1 MPDYSQKHSLYG
13 AARQKRD
20 LALSLYEGGELVEK
34 QHQLLI
40 RHPFET
46 DAQYAIR
53 KERATYRNF
62 AAPIVDVF
70 SGMVCEGRPERTLPD
85 ALTPIEKDA
94 DRMGNDAGTFFDDVV
109 RNAAGGG
116 ARFVL
121 VDMEPP
127 RGDTL
132 AADKQA
138 GRRLVPYFVDID
150 ANDVWDWGFDA
161 HGLAWVVIHS
171 TEAVGSAAFEQ
182 PQVVDVLTV
191 WTRTT
196 WQKFKGPARTLTVS
210 DQALADIF
218 STGMNAEGEP
228 VAHPCGMVPLVP
240 FLFEPRSPMMGN
252 PATDDVLSLI
262 LGVYRRYSELDKMLF
277 DCAVP
282 LMVVNGLAEKAG
294 EDFVRAS
301 SNMLVSE
308 EKDGITAQYVEP
320 TGTSFAAQTAF
331 LANDIQ
337 QIREIALR
345 MVRPDSAVGQS
356 ADSKKLDNAQLDTQL
371 AKFARR
377 CAAAE
382 KRCWML
388 AAAWLGMKNVAD
400 DAILTP
406 YNEDYSE
413 DSTNKLDK
421 AFVLELARLNM
432 ISKATALVQLKKLG
446 TLPEDFEPDEE
457 PAKVA
462 QELMTNAGP
471 NVGSGLL
478 QNLGF
483 GVGGI

>member
-1 MPDYSQKHSLYG
+1 MPDFTQKHVLY
-13 AARQKRD
+13 ATTSEKRN
-20 LALSLYEGGELVEK
+20 LALALYNGGACVEK
-34 QHQLLI
+34 RTALLI

-46 DAQYAIR
+46 DAQYNIR

-70 SGMVCEGRPERTLPD
+70 GSFVCEGREARTLPK
-85 ALTPIEKDA
+85 ALEPMLTDV
-94 DRMGNDAGTFFDDVV
+94 DRLHSNASTFFDEVV
-109 RNAAGGG
+109 RTTAAGGV
-116 ARFVL
+116 RFVL
-121 VDMEPP
+121 VDMESPA
-127 RGDTL
+127 GDTISE
-132 AADKQA
+132 DKRA

-150 ANDVWDWGFDA
+150 ANDVWDWGIDDK
-161 HGLAWVVIHS
+161 GLAWVVIHS

-191 WTRTT
+191 WTRQT

-210 DQALADIF
+210 DQALANIF
-218 STGMNAEGEP
+218 STGMMADGEP
-228 VAHPCGMVPLVP
+228 EPHPCEAVPLVP
-240 FLFEPRSPMMGN
+240 FQFESTSPMTGN
-252 PATDDVLSLI
+252 PATDDVLSLV

-294 EDFVRAS
+294 EEFVRAS

-308 EKDGITAQYVEP
+308 EKDGISATYVEP
-320 TGTSFAAQTAF
+320 TGTSFTAQTAF
-331 LANDIQ
+331 LASDIQ

-345 MVRPDSAVGQS
+345 MVRPDSAVGES
-356 ADSKKLDNAQLDTQL
+356 AEAKKLDNRQLDTQL

-388 AAAWLGMKNVAD
+388 AAKWLGLKVGD
-400 DAILTP
+400 DEIITP
-406 YNEDYSE
+406 YNEDY
-413 DSTNKLDK
+413 DDNAINKLDK

-432 ISKATALVQLKKLG
+432 ISKTTALVQLKKLG

-457 PAKVA
+457 QTKIA

>member
-1 MPDYSQKHSLYG
+1 MPDFTQKHVLY
-13 AARQKRD
+13 ATAREKRN
-20 LALSLYEGGELVEK
+20 LALDLYNGGECVEK
-34 QHQLLI
+34 RTALLI

-70 SGMVCEGRPERTLPD
+70 GSFVCEGREARTLPK
-85 ALTPIEKDA
+85 ALEPMQTDI
-94 DRMGNDAGTFFDDVV
+94 DRLHSNASTFFDEIV
-109 RNAAGGG
+109 RTTAAGGV
-116 ARFVL
+116 RFVL
-121 VDMEPP
+121 VDMESPA
-127 RGDTL
+127 GATISE
-132 AADKQA
+132 DKRA

-196 WQKFKGPARTLTVS
+196 WQKFKGSARTLTVS

-218 STGMNAEGEP
+218 SSGMMADGEP
-228 VAHPCGMVPLVP
+228 QAHPCEAVPLVP
-240 FLFEPRSPMMGN
+240 FQFEPTSPMTGN

-282 LMVVNGLAEKAG
+282 LMVVNGLAEEAG
-294 EDFVRAS
+294 KKFIRAS

-308 EKDGITAQYVEP
+308 EKNGISATYVEP
-320 TGTSFAAQTAF
+320 TGTSFSAQTAF
-331 LANDIQ
+331 LMSDIQ

-345 MVRPDSAVGQS
+345 MVRPDSAVGES
-356 ADSKKLDNAQLDTQL
+356 AEAKKLDNRQLDTQL

-377 CAAAE
+377 CASAE
-382 KRCWML
+382 KRCWQL
-388 AAAWLGMKNVAD
+388 AAKWLELKVGD
-400 DAILTP
+400 DEIITP
-406 YNEDYSE
+406 YNEDY
-413 DSTNKLDK
+413 DDNAINKLDK
-421 AFVLELARLNM
+421 TFVLELARLNM

-446 TLPEDFEPDEE
+446 TLPKDFEPDEE
-457 PAKVA
+457 QAKIA

>member
-70 SGMVCEGRPERTLPD
+70 GSFVCEGREARTLPK
-85 ALTPIEKDA
+85 ALEPMLTDV
-94 DRMGNDAGTFFDDVV
+94 DRLHSNASTFFDEVV
-109 RNAAGGG
+109 RTTAAGGV
-116 ARFVL
+116 RFVL
-121 VDMEPP
+121 VEME
-127 RGDTL
+127 GSKGGTVSE
-132 AADKQA
+132 DKKA

-150 ANDVWDWGFDA
+150 ANAVWDWGMDKD
-161 HGLAWVVIHS
+161 GLAWVVIHS
-171 TEAVGSAAFEQ
+171 TEAVANQPFES
-182 PQVVDVLTV
+182 PKVVDVLTV
-191 WTRTT
+191 WTRKD
-196 WQKFKGPARTLTVS
+196 WQKFRGTERTLTATGTELTTV
-210 DQALADIF
+210 F
-218 STGMNAEGEP
+218 STGMKAEGEP
-228 VAHPCGMVPLVP
+228 VAHPCEAVPLVP
-240 FLFEPRSPMMGN
+240 FQFEPTSPMTGN
-252 PATDDVLSLI
+252 PATDDVLSLV

-294 EDFVRAS
+294 EEFVRAS

-308 EKDGITAQYVEP
+308 EKDGISATYVEP
-320 TGTSFAAQTAF
+320 TGTSFAAQTTF
-331 LANDIQ
+331 LISDIQ

-345 MVRPDSAVGQS
+345 MVRPDSAVGES
-356 ADSKKLDNAQLDTQL
+356 AEAKKLDNRQLDTQL

-382 KRCWML
+382 KRCWQL
-388 AAAWLGMKNVAD
+388 AARWLELKVGD
-400 DAILTP
+400 DEIITP
-406 YNEDYSE
+406 YNEDY
-413 DSTNKLDK
+413 DDNAINKLDK
-421 AFVLELARLNM
+421 TFVLELARLNM

-457 PAKVA
+457 QAKIA

-483 GVGGI
+483 GAGGI

>member
-34 QHQLLI
+34 RTALLI

-70 SGMVCEGRPERTLPD
+70 GSFVCEGREARTLPK
-85 ALTPIEKDA
+85 ALEPMLTDV
-94 DRMGNDAGTFFDDVV
+94 DRLHSNASTFFDEVV
-109 RNAAGGG
+109 RTTAAGGV
-116 ARFVL
+116 RFVL
-121 VDMEPP
+121 VEME
-127 RGDTL
+127 GSKGGTVSE
-132 AADKQA
+132 DKKA

-150 ANDVWDWGFDA
+150 ANAVWDWGMDKD
-161 HGLAWVVIHS
+161 GLAWVVIHS
-171 TEAVGSAAFEQ
+171 TEAVANQPFES
-182 PQVVDVLTV
+182 PKVVDVLTV
-191 WTRTT
+191 WTRKT
-196 WQKFKGPARTLTVS
+196 WQKFRGTERTLTATGTELTTV
-210 DQALADIF
+210 F
-218 STGMNAEGEP
+218 STGMKAEGEP
-228 VAHPCGMVPLVP
+228 VAHPCEAVPLVP
-240 FLFEPRSPMMGN
+240 FQFEPTSPMTGN
-252 PATDDVLSLI
+252 PATDDVLSLV

-294 EDFVRAS
+294 EEFVRAS

-308 EKDGITAQYVEP
+308 EKDGISATYVEP
-320 TGTSFAAQTAF
+320 TGTSFAAQTTF
-331 LANDIQ
+331 LMSDIQ

-345 MVRPDSAVGQS
+345 MVRPDSAVGES
-356 ADSKKLDNAQLDTQL
+356 AEAKKLDNRQLDTQL

-377 CAAAE
+377 CASAE
-382 KRCWML
+382 KRCWQL
-388 AAAWLGMKNVAD
+388 AARWLELKVGD
-400 DAILTP
+400 DEIITP
-406 YNEDYSE
+406 YNEDY
-413 DSTNKLDK
+413 DDNAINKLDK
-421 AFVLELARLNM
+421 TFVLELARLNM

-457 PAKVA
+457 QAKIA

>member
-46 DAQYAIR
+46 DAQYNIR

-70 SGMVCEGRPERTLPD
+70 GSFVCEGREARTLPK
-85 ALTPIEKDA
+85 ALEPMLTDV
-94 DRMGNDAGTFFDDVV
+94 DRLHSNASTFFDEAV
-109 RNAAGGG
+109 RMAAAGGV
-116 ARFVL
+116 RFVL
-121 VDMEPP
+121 VDMESPA
-127 RGDTL
+127 GATISE
-132 AADKQA
+132 DKRA

-150 ANDVWDWGFDA
+150 ANDVWDWGMDKD
-161 HGLAWVVIHS
+161 GLAWVVIHS
-171 TEAVGSAAFEQ
+171 TEVVGSAAFEQ

-191 WTRTT
+191 WTRKD
-196 WQKFKGPARTLTVS
+196 WQKFRGTARALTIAAT
-210 DQALADIF
+210 DLADIF
-218 STGMNAEGEP
+218 SSGMMADGEP
-228 VAHPCGMVPLVP
+228 QAHPCEAVPLVP
-240 FLFEPRSPMMGN
+240 FQFEPTSPMTGN

-282 LMVVNGLAEKAG
+282 LMVVNGLEKEIG
-294 EDFVRAS
+294 EEFIRAS
-301 SNMLVSE
+301 SNMLVSA
-308 EKDGITAQYVEP
+308 EKDGIGATYVEP

-331 LANDIQ
+331 LASDIQ

-345 MVRPDSAVGQS
+345 MVRPDSAVGES
-356 ADSKKLDNAQLDTQL
+356 AEAKKLDNRQLDTQL

-377 CAAAE
+377 CASAE
-382 KRCWML
+382 KRCWQL
-388 AAAWLGMKNVAD
+388 AAKWLKLKAGD
-400 DAILTP
+400 DEIITP
-406 YNEDYSE
+406 YKENYD
-413 DSTNKLDK
+413 DNTVNKLDK
-421 AFVLELARLNM
+421 TFVLELTRLNM

-457 PAKVA
+457 QAKIA
-462 QELMTNAGP
+462 QELMTNAGD
-471 NVGSGLL
+471 NAGSGIL
-478 QNLGF
+478 QRFGF
-483 GVGGI
+483 GAGGI